1 MSKDN
6 DQDLKPLFQRV
17 EPPGTA
23 LQEHVMNQIREKQLK
38 RERFFV
44 KYKVSILLMA
54 GMLLTASTGF
64 AAVKYHSLTNSKGE
78 VLYEEKSDAQAP
90 SPRDYSKKELNRI
103 HLMNTIW
110 DEQIKP
116 GEAAIIYVVP
126 DNPKH
131 AIDIKSTPHAV
142 KDFAKLQNMV
152 NVPGLPLAKEL
163 SGSGTYTFKNASVHM
178 ERETDVTPLTEQ
190 EKADIAKKLLEK
202 AKASG
207 KDYALMPV
215 KFTDQ
220 FWLSTIYYAS
230 GNKKVSLTILNN
242 GDHGSVTSY
251 WDESTGMTSRKIEVN
266 GQDVLQKT
274 WSGGNSAQLAQLDW
288 VYEEPTTG
296 HHYMLSLNSTTGD
309 IAAEELIRI
318 AKTIIPKTDSK

>member
-1 MSKDN
+1 MSMDN

-17 EPPGTA
+17 EPFGTA
-23 LQEHVMNQIREKQLK
+23 LQERVMNQIREKQFK
-38 RERFFV
+38 KERFFV
-44 KYKVSILLMA
+44 KYKVSILLVA

-64 AAVKYHSLTNSKGE
+64 AAVQYHSLTNSKGE

-90 SPRDYSKKELNRI
+90 SPKNYSQKELNRI

-131 AIDIKSTPHAV
+131 VIDIKSNPHAIE
-142 KDFAKLQNMV
+142 DFAKLQSMV

-178 ERETDVTPLTEQ
+178 ERETDANPLTEQ

-207 KDYALMPV
+207 EDYALMPV

-220 FWLSTIYYAS
+220 FWLSTVYYTS
-230 GNKKVSLTILNN
+230 DNKEVSLTILNN
-242 GDHGSVTSY
+242 GDQGSVTSY
-251 WDESTGMTSRKIEVN
+251 WDDNMGMINRKIEIN

-274 WSGGNSAQLAQLDW
+274 WNGESPAQLDW
-288 VYEEPTTG
+288 AYEEPTTG
-296 HHYMLSLNSTTGD
+296 HRYMLTLRSTQGE

>member
-1 MSKDN
+1 MSMDN

-17 EPPGTA
+17 EPLGTA
-23 LQEHVMNQIREKQLK
+23 LQERVMNQIREKHLK

-44 KYKVSILLMA
+44 KNKVSILLIT

-64 AAVKYHSLTNSKGE
+64 AAVKYHSLTNGKGE
-78 VLYEEKSDAQAP
+78 VVYEEKSNVEAP
-90 SPRDYSKKELNRI
+90 SRKGYSKEELNRI

-142 KDFAKLQNMV
+142 KDFAKLQSMV

-178 ERETDVTPLTEQ
+178 ERETDANPLTEQ

-202 AKASG
+202 ARASG

-220 FWLSTIYYAS
+220 FWLSTLYYAS

-251 WDESTGMTSRKIEVN
+251 WDESTGMTSRKIEIN
-266 GQDVLQKT
+266 GQDVVQKT
-274 WSGGNSAQLAQLDW
+274 WNGGNSAQLAQLDW

-309 IAAEELIRI
+309 IAVEELIRI
-318 AKTIIPKTDSK
+318 AKTIIPKADSK

>member
-1 MSKDN
+1 MSMDN

-17 EPPGTA
+17 EPLGAA
-23 LQEHVMNQIREKQLK
+23 LQERVMNQIREKHLK

-44 KYKVSILLMA
+44 KNKVSILLIA

-64 AAVKYHSLTNSKGE
+64 AAVKYHSLTNGKGE
-78 VLYEEKSDAQAP
+78 VVYEEKSNAESP
-90 SPRDYSKKELNRI
+90 SRKDYSKEELNRI

-142 KDFAKLQNMV
+142 KDFAKLQSMV

-163 SGSGTYTFKNASVHM
+163 SGSGTYTFNNASVHM
-178 ERETDVTPLTEQ
+178 ERETDVNPLTEQ

-220 FWLSTIYYAS
+220 FWLSTVYYAS

-251 WDESTGMTSRKIEVN
+251 WDESTGMTSRKIEIN

-274 WSGGNSAQLAQLDW
+274 WNGGNSAQLAQLDW

-296 HHYMLSLNSTTGD
+296 HHYMFSLNATTGD

-318 AKTIIPKTDSK
+318 AKTIIPKADSK

>member
-1 MSKDN
+1 MSMDN

-17 EPPGTA
+17 EPLGAA
-23 LQEHVMNQIREKQLK
+23 LQERVMNQIREKHLK

-44 KYKVSILLMA
+44 KNKVSILLIA

-64 AAVKYHSLTNSKGE
+64 AAVKYHSLTNGKGE
-78 VLYEEKSDAQAP
+78 VVYEEKSNAE
-90 SPRDYSKKELNRI
+90 SPARKDYSKEELNRI

-142 KDFAKLQNMV
+142 KDFAKLQSMV

-163 SGSGTYTFKNASVHM
+163 SGSGTYTFNNASVHM
-178 ERETDVTPLTEQ
+178 ERETDVNPLTEQ

-220 FWLSTIYYAS
+220 FWLSTVYYAS

-251 WDESTGMTSRKIEVN
+251 WDESTGMTSRKIEIN

-274 WSGGNSAQLAQLDW
+274 WNGGNSAQLAQLDW

-296 HHYMLSLNSTTGD
+296 HHYMFSLNATTGD

-318 AKTIIPKTDSK
+318 AKTIIPKADSK

>member
-1 MSKDN
+1 MSMDN

-17 EPPGTA
+17 EPLGTA
-23 LQEHVMNQIREKQLK
+23 LPERVMNQIREKHLK

-44 KYKVSILLMA
+44 KNKVSILLIT

-64 AAVKYHSLTNSKGE
+64 AAVKYHSLTNGQGE
-78 VLYEEKSDAQAP
+78 VVYEEKSKAESP
-90 SPRDYSKKELNRI
+90 SPKNYSKEELNRI

-142 KDFAKLQNMV
+142 KDFAKLQSMV

-163 SGSGTYTFKNASVHM
+163 SGSGTYTFNNASVHM
-178 ERETDVTPLTEQ
+178 ERETDVNPLTEQ
-190 EKADIAKKLLEK
+190 EKVNIAKKLLEK

-215 KFTDQ
+215 KFTDN
-220 FWLSTIYYAS
+220 FWISTVYYTS
-230 GNKKVSLTILNN
+230 DKKEVSLTILNN

-251 WDESTGMTSRKIEVN
+251 WDDNSDMINRKIKIN

-274 WSGGNSAQLAQLDW
+274 WNGGSSAQLDW
-288 VYEEPTTG
+288 AYEEPTTG
-296 HHYMLSLNSTTGD
+296 HRYMLRLSSAKGE

-318 AKTIIPKTDSK
+318 ANTIIPKPDSK

>member
-1 MSKDN
+1 MSMDN

-17 EPPGTA
+17 EPLGAA
-23 LQEHVMNQIREKQLK
+23 LQERVMNQIREKHLK

-44 KYKVSILLMA
+44 KNKVSILLIT

-64 AAVKYHSLTNSKGE
+64 AAVKYHSLTNGKGE
-78 VLYEEKSDAQAP
+78 VVYEEKSNAESP
-90 SPRDYSKKELNRI
+90 SRKDYSKEELNRI

-142 KDFAKLQNMV
+142 KDFAKLQSMV

-163 SGSGTYTFKNASVHM
+163 SGSGTYTFNNASVHM
-178 ERETDVTPLTEQ
+178 ERETDVNPLTEQ

-220 FWLSTIYYAS
+220 FWLSTVYYAS

-251 WDESTGMTSRKIEVN
+251 WDESTGMTSRKIEIN

-274 WSGGNSAQLAQLDW
+274 WNGGNSAQLAQLDW

-296 HHYMLSLNSTTGD
+296 HHYMFSLNATTGD

-318 AKTIIPKTDSK
+318 AKTIIPKADSK

>member
-1 MSKDN
+1 MSMDN

-17 EPPGTA
+17 EPLGTA
-23 LQEHVMNQIREKQLK
+23 LPERVMNQIREKHLK

-44 KYKVSILLMA
+44 KNKVSILLMA

-64 AAVKYHSLTNSKGE
+64 AAVQYHSLTNSKGE
-78 VLYEEKSDAQAP
+78 VLYEEKSSTEAP
-90 SPRDYSKKELNRI
+90 HSKYNSYTEEEKKRI
-103 HLMNTIW
+103 HMMNEVW
-110 DEQIKP
+110 VNDIKP
-116 GEAAIIYVVP
+116 GEAAIIYIVP
-126 DNPKH
+126 NNPSH
-131 AIDIKSTPHAV
+131 VINIKSTPHAV
-142 KDFAKLQNMV
+142 KDFAQLQSMV

-163 SGSGTYTFKNASVHM
+163 SGSGTYTFNNASVHM
-178 ERETDVTPLTEQ
+178 ERETDVNPLTEQ

-220 FWLSTIYYAS
+220 FWLSTLYYAS

-251 WDESTGMTSRKIEVN
+251 RDESMGMTSRKIEIN

-274 WSGGNSAQLAQLDW
+274 WNGGNLAELDW

-296 HHYMLSLNSTTGD
+296 HHYMLSLNSTKGD
-309 IAAEELIRI
+309 IAVEELIRI
-318 AKTIIPKTDSK
+318 AKTIIPKADSK